1 MNHHCTIPLDNPFV
15 GRDDVYQSLYTYG
28 HRSPQGLEFD
38 RIGGGLWGSEHGPRG
53 GDEINLLLPGRNY
66 GWPLYSLGLDYDGP
80 PVEYGEEL
88 GVEFDLSDIEQP
100 VVDLTP
106 SPAVS
111 SFIISDSD
119 QFPAWRGDYLVGSLK
134 ARSLFRVEIE
144 DNQFVAQETLF
155 EGIGRL
161 RDIEQAFN
169 GDIYLL
175 FEHNAGGQVVRL
187 VPVE

>member
-1 MNHHCTIPLDNPFV
+1 M
-15 GRDDVYQSLYTYG
+15 
-28 HRSPQGLEFD
+28 
-38 RIGGGLWGSEHGPRG
+38 
-53 GDEINLLLPGRNY
+53 
-66 GWPLYSLGLDYDGP
+66 
-80 PVEYGEEL
+80 
-88 GVEFDLSDIEQP
+88 GVEFELSDIEQP

-119 QFPAWRGDYLVGSLK
+119 QFPEWKGDYLVGSLK

-144 DNQFVAQETLF
+144 DNQFVARETLF
-155 EGIGRL
+155 EGIGRV

-175 FEHNAGGQVVRL
+175 FEHNAGGKVVRL

>member
-1 MNHHCTIPLDNPFV
+1 M
-15 GRDDVYQSLYTYG
+15 
-28 HRSPQGLEFD
+28 
-38 RIGGGLWGSEHGPRG
+38 GSEHGPRG
-53 GDEINLLLPGRNY
+53 GDEINLPLPGRNY
-66 GWPLYSLGLDYDGP
+66 GWPLFSLGLDYDGT
-80 PVEYGEEL
+80 PVEYGKDL
-88 GVEFDLSDIEQP
+88 GVEFELSDIEQP

-119 QFPAWRGDYLVGSLK
+119 QFPEWKGDYLVGSLK

-144 DNQFVAQETLF
+144 DNHLVARETLF

-161 RDIEQAFN
+161 RDIEQASN

-175 FEHNAGGQVVRL
+175 FEHNAGGKIVRL

>member
-1 MNHHCTIPLDNPFV
+1 M
-15 GRDDVYQSLYTYG
+15 
-28 HRSPQGLEFD
+28 
-38 RIGGGLWGSEHGPRG
+38 
-53 GDEINLLLPGRNY
+53 
-66 GWPLYSLGLDYDGP
+66 
-80 PVEYGEEL
+80 
-88 GVEFDLSDIEQP
+88 GVEFELSDIEQP

-119 QFPAWRGDYLVGSLK
+119 QFPEWKGDYLVGSLQ
-134 ARSLFRVEIE
+134 ARSLFRVAIE
-144 DNQFVAQETLF
+144 DNQFVARETLF
-155 EGIGRL
+155 EGIGRV

-175 FEHNAGGQVVRL
+175 FEHDAGGKIVRL

>member
-1 MNHHCTIPLDNPFV
+1 MPPADTINTPL
-15 GRDDVYQSLYTYG
+15 
-28 HRSPQGLEFD
+28 LE
-38 RIGGGLWGSEHGPRG
+38 
-53 GDEINLLLPGRNY
+53 
-66 GWPLYSLGLDYDGP
+66 
-80 PVEYGEEL
+80 VEEL
-88 GVEFDLSDIEQP
+88 RTYFHTRAGVARAVDGVSFDLDDIEQP

-119 QFPAWRGDYLVGSLK
+119 QFPGWKGGYLVGSLK

-144 DNQFVAQETLF
+144 NNQFVSQETLF
-155 EGIGRL
+155 DGIGRL
-161 RDIEQAFN
+161 RDIEQGVN

-175 FEHNAGGQVVRL
+175 FEHDAGGKIVRL